1 VRTLRA
7 APAIFSS
14 APMSWW
20 GRLLGGKS
28 TNAPSQRRVDYLSEA
43 MALERQGDF
52 DAALT
57 SYRLAQR
64 DRPNDA
70 TILVNIAIAY
80 SKTGRVEDA
89 IRSYRRALELAPE
102 QSGAHYGL
110 SFLLLKRGDSAGAMT
125 HLQAFLDAS
134 PNGDGMAQWVQH
146 AESTL
151 ARLRGDTGNDAAPSA
166 EAQ

>member
-1 VRTLRA
+1 
-7 APAIFSS
+7 
-14 APMSWW
+14 MSWW

-28 TNAPSQRRVDYLSEA
+28 PNAPGQRRVDYLNEA

-52 DAALT
+52 DAAIT

-64 DRPNDA
+64 DHPHDA
-70 TILVNIAIAY
+70 TIPVNIAIAY
-80 SKTGRVEDA
+80 SKLGRVEDA

-134 PNGDGMAQWVQH
+134 PRGDGMAQWREHAQH
-146 AESTL
+146 TL
-151 ARLRGDTGNDAAPSA
+151 SKLRGDTGNDAAPSA